1 MGYVYVKKLP
11 SMNIAK
17 QFYKS
22 KLELTTTAEATTQFQ
37 CESCQPN
44 DNASILKRLK
54 WVGHWKQD
62 YQLESL

>member
-1 MGYVYVKKLP
+1 
-11 SMNIAK
+11 MNIAK

-37 CESCQPN
+37 CESWQPY